1 MANNNLQRHERR
13 DKSKWAVTFIAIL
26 LAFVAIAAA
35 FVGIFSDG
43 FTNWDK
49 FKTDEEQQEQTEE
62 TANGGAVIG
71 EGESNGVKMMSAKIA
86 TADYDEYGISPMA
99 ETAYQLSAVLEP
111 SDAYNRAVDWVVAF
125 VNPSSAW
132 ATGKTVTDYVTVTP
146 TSDGALTANVECL
159 KAFGEQIKVTVT
171 SRENNEATADCMV
184 DYVKRLTGATVSV
197 NGGST
202 IVCSTDGTDY
212 TVTLNETYSDGTIE
226 STTTITSAK
235 ITLTEEFRSAI
246 ESYSSIILKDL
257 VTKELDLSS
266 GFVSDEA
273 FIKSFFS
280 SSDYTPQLKAS
291 IFFSNGF
298 KNKALEVAGD
308 HANIVVAYKNAYGD
322 EVYKTDT
329 ATLGVK
335 FDTNALKTTVSD
347 ISIVGGP
354 IVF

>member
-1 MANNNLQRHERR
+1 MNYN
-13 DKSKWAVTFIAIL
+13 KSNKGL
-26 LAFVAIAAA
+26 RAIAVFLAIVLVLAA
-35 FVGIFSDG
+35 VVGVIAYFSDW
-43 FTNWDK
+43 FTDWSK
-49 FKTDEEQQEQTEE
+49 FQPEQQEEQLPANENGE
-62 TANGGAVIG
+62 TASGAFVS
-71 EGESNGVKMMSAKIA
+71 EGESNGIKMMTAKIA
-86 TADYDEYGISPMA
+86 AADYDEYGISPMA
-99 ETAYQLSAVLEP
+99 ETAYQLRAVLEP

-159 KAFGEQIKVTVT
+159 KPFGEQIKVTVT

-280 SSDYTPQLKAS
+280 SSDYTPQLKAPH
-291 IFFSNGF
+291 FFSNGF